1 MQKEK
6 MSTRFMAAVAMFSAV
21 SFVAVLVSKVIPN
34 VAGFL
39 SYEPKDAVIV
49 IAGLLYGPLT
59 SVLISLIVS
68 FIEMI
73 TISSTGPYG
82 FLMNVVSTCAFA
94 VPAAW
99 YYQKHRT
106 QKDAVIGLVIG
117 VLTMA
122 AAMLLW
128 NYIITPFYMGV
139 PRATVAGMLMTVFLP
154 FNLVKGGINAGLTL
168 LLYKPVVNALRAA
181 GLAQPSSSGKTKGNF
196 SAGFTLFAVA
206 VLATFILLFLVMIG
220 VL

>member
-1 MQKEK
+1 MKTSK
-6 MSTRFMAAVAMFSAV
+6 MSTRYMAAVAMFAAV

-59 SVLISLIVS
+59 SVLISVIVS

-73 TISSTGPYG
+73 SISSTGPYG

-106 QKDAVIGLVIG
+106 QKDAVVGLAFG
-117 VLTMA
+117 VVTMA
-122 AAMLLW
+122 VAMMLW
-128 NYIITPFYMGV
+128 NYIITPYYMGV
-139 PRATVAGMLMTVFLP
+139 PRATVAGMMMTVFLP

-168 LLYKPVVNALRAA
+168 LLYKPIVGALRKAH
-181 GLAQPSSSGKTKGNF
+181 LAEPSKSAQKGSF
-196 SAGFTLFAVA
+196 SAGFTLFALA
-206 VLATFILLFLVMIG
+206 VLVTFVLLFLVMIG